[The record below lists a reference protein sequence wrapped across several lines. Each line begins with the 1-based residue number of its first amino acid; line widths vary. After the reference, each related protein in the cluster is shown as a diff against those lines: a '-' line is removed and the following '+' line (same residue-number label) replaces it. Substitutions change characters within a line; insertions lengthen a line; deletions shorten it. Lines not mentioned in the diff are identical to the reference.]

1 MENFIIALILVVI
14 FSVIYLII
22 YTYSHI
28 NNKRNSKQ
36 QQNKDKPYYCMA
48 DMKNKD
54 SVDTKDLKN
63 NDNNSN
69 ESISNESKNQSNY
82 NYYKNKCCPVDPDIQ
97 NLIEQKISEIRSFIS
112 SQNFK
117 IAKTPAEDIIITKL
131 IAEAKLIAQRLIKMQ
146 GFSSADEKLIRTSIP
161 DPFFAGI
168 NDNQLFKDMI
178 ILEMKMIEA
187 QSQRNQEWTV
197 FDYGYIFIE
206 AGFGVRDRKF
216 IIQTCTDLLKLSSS
230 DAHFIAIE
238 LIDMIERADPL
249 KAAYIQTL
257 RECDQ
262 IVSPPEAESIDDK
275 YRLSFEKMGRLNLV
289 IADMLRDNDMVMPKE
304 VKDFLINTCQFSE
317 QQVSFL
323 TRMVASYCDK
333 NSDDYKFLHKL
344 DIVTNKINA
353 QAYMLRQHYPKL
365 YLSAGASLKD
375 RVEYLYSHGY
385 VAMNDEG
392 WIRSNKYTLGL
403 VNSVDQLII
412 ELAKL
417 NSEDIVTAFIEDYT
431 LSNHDESMMRCLLKS
446 RWNFSET
453 QVNRII
459 LFAKLSVTS
468 NKLANGII
476 YIDRDAINSYLDNDH
491 LCFNRNFLLTNEEVQ
506 HIANLIASKVLN
518 KSSANNTTVKSN
530 NQNND
535 STTAQKTES
544 TFDQGKELET
554 TIEIFKCFEK
564 RSTTKTVLSK
574 PSNTETKSGTQNES
588 KATSLNKLTEVHA
601 DAATS
606 STENAE
612 RSLKT
617 FNKDIRSNESTAST
631 NTPKTESTF
640 DIRKA
645 FEGVGKRS
653 TIEETVINKTSN
665 TATKFNTKQNTQVTQ
680 RKNYG
685 NSRLNQLLQK
695 AIETN
700 NLRYDDLKPNW
711 EECLDI
717 LEHNGID
724 KLYHFTSEKN
734 LTKIKEAGGLLSW
747 YASEQNNIDVPV
759 YGGDFLSRKLDRN
772 YGNHDYVHLSF
783 CEDHPMA
790 YRLKQQGE
798 NVVLLEISPIV
809 AVLKESLFSDMNAA
823 DKAHH
828 QGADIESLKR
838 INFEATKERFVSR
851 DSEYFK
857 PHQAEVMVRTMV
869 PLYFICNLEELI
881 QKSAATA
888 VFRRA
893 NPRFDINEF

>member
-1 MENFIIALILVVI
+1 
-14 FSVIYLII
+14 
-22 YTYSHI
+22 
-28 NNKRNSKQ
+28 
-36 QQNKDKPYYCMA
+36 
-48 DMKNKD
+48 
-54 SVDTKDLKN
+54 
-63 NDNNSN
+63 
-69 ESISNESKNQSNY
+69 
-82 NYYKNKCCPVDPDIQ
+82 
-97 NLIEQKISEIRSFIS
+97 
-112 SQNFK
+112 
-117 IAKTPAEDIIITKL
+117 
-131 IAEAKLIAQRLIKMQ
+131 
-146 GFSSADEKLIRTSIP
+146 
-161 DPFFAGI
+161 
-168 NDNQLFKDMI
+168 
-178 ILEMKMIEA
+178 
-187 QSQRNQEWTV
+187 
-197 FDYGYIFIE
+197 
-206 AGFGVRDRKF
+206 
-216 IIQTCTDLLKLSSS
+216 
-230 DAHFIAIE
+230 
-238 LIDMIERADPL
+238 
-249 KAAYIQTL
+249 
-257 RECDQ
+257 
-262 IVSPPEAESIDDK
+262 
-275 YRLSFEKMGRLNLV
+275 MGRLNLV

-365 YLSAGASLKD
+365 YLSVGASLKD

-403 VNSVDQLII
+403 VNII

-431 LSNHDESMMRCLLKS
+431 LSNHDESVMRCLLKS

-476 YIDRDAINSYLDNDH
+476 YIDRDTINSYLDNDH

-506 HIANLIASKVLN
+506 NIANLIASKALN
-518 KSSANNTTVKSN
+518 KSSAKNTTEKSN
-530 NQNND
+530 KPNNE
-535 STTAQKTES
+535 STNTQKTES
-544 TFDQGKELET
+544 TFDQRKELET
-554 TIEIFKCFEK
+554 TIELLKLLEK
-564 RSTTKTVLSK
+564 RLTTNTVLSK

-588 KATSLNKLTEVHA
+588 KATSLSKLTEVHA
-601 DAATS
+601 DAASS
-606 STENAE
+606 STDNAE

-617 FNKDIRSNESTAST
+617 FNKDTRSNESTAST
-631 NTPKTESTF
+631 NTPKTETIIDFSKT
-640 DIRKA
+640 
-645 FEGVGKRS
+645 FEGTGKS
-653 TIEETVINKTSN
+653 LTIEETVINKTSN
-665 TATKFNTKQNTQVTQ
+665 TATKFNTKQNNQATQ

-685 NSRLNQLLQK
+685 NSQLNQLLQK

-700 NLRYDDLKPNW
+700 NLRHDDLKPNW
-711 EECLDI
+711 EEYLDI

-893 NPRFDINEF
+893 TPRFDINEF